1 MTFIVPKFW
10 LCYFHNPTAGAHSRT
25 VTGVFETSPNWLML
39 HVMQNILTRLAEKI
53 NKSKTCKYQRYSIVK
68 MSGIGESRSELIAW
82 VNGLLQLNYKKVE
95 ECGTGAA
102 YCQIMDSIYNDVPMH
117 RVKFDVSTEYE
128 YYTNYKILQS
138 SFARHQI
145 EKIVYVEKMVRCRFQ
160 DNLEFLQWIKKY
172 WTQHKDSN
180 PYDPLQRRKYRAP
193 SNGTQSNSSSGS
205 TTPNNYNSITV
216 NKRRTTSGYNSVHSN
231 STFSTNRA
239 NSTSMTSTYGRSV
252 SNPRRVSNEQLLS
265 VQNEL
270 SQAQVKITNLN
281 NEIEQYKDSSNI
293 LEREREFYFG
303 KLRDIEILVQSTQ
316 DLINE
321 GFYKNETAELTKF
334 LNRIQQILYATEEG
348 YDDNVAINNDN
359 SNNNIITNNNNTTT
373 NNNDTN
379 NLNDM
384 NEINNNNNNNNDI
397 MNQNNLPNLNNN
409 NTNNNINTVGSLNF
423 TSTTTT
429 TDFNTNNMNH
439 MNTNDTNTINSISSY
454 GIQNATDGNDNININ
469 NGNDDSNNIAS
480 SNLIIDEETF

>member
-1 MTFIVPKFW
+1 
-10 LCYFHNPTAGAHSRT
+10 
-25 VTGVFETSPNWLML
+25 
-39 HVMQNILTRLAEKI
+39 
-53 NKSKTCKYQRYSIVK
+53 

-117 RVKFDVSTEYE
+117 RVKFDVNTEYE

-145 EKIVYVEKMVRCRFQ
+145 EKIVYVERMVKCRFQ

-193 SNGTQSNSSSGS
+193 NSGNQSNSSSGS
-205 TTPNNYNSITV
+205 NTPNNYSSITV

-231 STFSTNRA
+231 STTRA
-239 NSTSMTSTYGRSV
+239 NSGSMTSSYGRSV
-252 SNPRRVSNEQLLS
+252 SNPRRVSNEQLIV

-270 SQAQVKITNLN
+270 TQAQSKISNLN
-281 NEIEQYKDSSNI
+281 NEIEQYKESSNI

-316 DLINE
+316 DLIDE

-334 LNRIQQILYATEEG
+334 LNRIQQILYSTEEG
-348 YDDNVAINNDN
+348 YEESSNTNI
-359 SNNNIITNNNNTTT
+359 STNNNIVDTNTNFDDINNTATIASNENIDNTNNNNNIELVNNDMNSTSTNSTT
-373 NNNDTN
+373 NINLN
-379 NLNDM
+379 NLNHVQM
-384 NEINNNNNNNNDI
+384 LPHENETTNSYDRQPSNHEVVVDGLNGDTNG
-397 MNQNNLPNLNNN
+397 QNN
-409 NTNNNINTVGSLNF
+409 V
-423 TSTTTT
+423 
-429 TDFNTNNMNH
+429 
-439 MNTNDTNTINSISSY
+439 
-454 GIQNATDGNDNININ
+454 
-469 NGNDDSNNIAS
+469 AS